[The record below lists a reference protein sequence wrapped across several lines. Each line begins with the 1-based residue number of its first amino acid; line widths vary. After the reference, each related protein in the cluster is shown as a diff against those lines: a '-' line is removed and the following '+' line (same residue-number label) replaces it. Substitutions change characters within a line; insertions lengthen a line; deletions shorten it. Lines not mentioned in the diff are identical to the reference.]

1 MSTHRRIRTVTVLL
15 SIALWFAPGC
25 STGFIQEAAQSSLA
39 SFAIDVFS
47 TAVNDIA
54 NP

>member
-1 MSTHRRIRTVTVLL
+1 MSTHRRIRTVTVLVG
-15 SIALWFAPGC
+15 IALWFAPGC

-39 SFAIDVFS
+39 SFAIEIFS
-47 TAVNDIA
+47 TVVNDIA